1 MNIEIRLT
9 HDPLNMS
16 EAASPG
22 SGAVVRFTGVVRPDE
37 SGISIA
43 ALVYDAYEPMARKV
57 IVEILNEIHKVSPLN
72 EARVYHR
79 LGRVPVGEAAI
90 ILEIT
95 SERRAAAFAAAS
107 EFMDRLKQ
115 DVPIWKVKAVEQ

>member
-1 MNIEIRLT
+1 MKLEIQLT

-16 EAASPG
+16 DAASPG
-22 SGAVVRFTGVVRPDE
+22 SGAVIRFTGVVRPDE
-37 SGISIA
+37 SGTPIA
-43 ALVYDAYEPMARKV
+43 ALIYDAYEPMARKV
-57 IVEILNEIHKVSPLN
+57 IAEILDDLHQASPLN
-72 EARVYHR
+72 GARIYHR

-90 ILEIT
+90 ILEVA

-115 DVPIWKVKAVEQ
+115 DVPIWKVKAVAL